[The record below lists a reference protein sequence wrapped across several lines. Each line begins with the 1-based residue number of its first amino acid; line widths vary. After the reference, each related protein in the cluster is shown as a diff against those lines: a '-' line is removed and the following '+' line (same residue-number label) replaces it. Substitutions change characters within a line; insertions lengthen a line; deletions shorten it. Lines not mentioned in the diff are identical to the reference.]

1 MNFCPNCGADVE
13 EQDKFCFSCGAPLE
27 PNKIKTTA
35 EDKPQQKTTVKQQP
49 QTGNVQQAQEGKRVS
64 LRSYQRDH
72 VEPVNRQEPNGKP
85 VHHPEPQQRV
95 QEPPV
100 QQTVQDNA
108 HYEDMDFLDKLIYRL
123 QHVPTKPRPAVIGP
137 VWDWTRNIMG
147 GLLAVTGV
155 AMSATEDFNTNFTMG
170 MFFLSTMAI
179 WYRLLWKGRTNAVVE
194 GAVPAVMFVV
204 VMIALALEG

>member
-1 MNFCPNCGADVE
+1 MNYCPNCGADVE

-27 PNKIKTTA
+27 PNKVKITA
-35 EDKPQQKTTVKQQP
+35 EEKQQP
-49 QTGNVQQAQEGKRVS
+49 QQKPLETPHVQTDKQKQTQEGKRVS

-72 VEPVNRQEPNGKP
+72 TEPAAMQKP
-85 VHHPEPQQRV
+85 VAHPEPQPHV
-95 QEPPV
+95 QKSSV
-100 QQTVQDNA
+100 QQAAKELPMV
-108 HYEDMDFLDKLIYRL
+108 EDMDFLDKLIYRL

-147 GLLAVTGV
+147 GLLAITGV
-155 AMSATEDFNTNFTMG
+155 AMSATEDFNTNFTLG